1 MKRTSI
7 HCFFLILFTFSVGI
21 LNAQSVILTTG
32 TDASGGNG
40 SVSYSVGQTAYLFKG
55 VNSEILEGVQQ
66 AYEITTLSSN
76 ETVLKQEGILLYP
89 NPTRDYLYIDFSSVS
104 YKGSEYQLFDAQG
117 KLIKKDMIS
126 QSKSELDLSSLPSA
140 VYIIRI
146 NQNGENLKTFKVI
159 KK

>member
-7 HCFFLILFTFSVGI
+7 HCFFLILFTFSVSI
-21 LNAQSVILTTG
+21 LSAQSAVLATG
-32 TDASGGNG
+32 TNASGGNG
-40 SVSYSVGQTAYLFKG
+40 SVSYSVGQIAYMYKG
-55 VNSEILEGVQQ
+55 AGSQVLEGVQQ
-66 AYEITTLSSN
+66 AYEITTLSAS
-76 ETVLKQEGILLYP
+76 ETTTKQEGILLYP
-89 NPTRDYLYIDFSSVS
+89 NPTRDYLYIDFSSVP

-117 KLIKKDMIS
+117 KLIIKDVIS
-126 QSKSELDLSSLPSA
+126 QPKSELNLSSLPSA

>member
-7 HCFFLILFTFSVGI
+7 HCFFLILFTFSVSI
-21 LNAQSVILTTG
+21 LNAQSAVLATG
-32 TDASGGNG
+32 TNASGGNG
-40 SVSYSVGQTAYLFKG
+40 SVSYSVGQTAYLYKG
-55 VNSEILEGVQQ
+55 ANSQVLEGVQQ
-66 AYEITTLSSN
+66 AYEITTLSAN
-76 ETVLKQEGILLYP
+76 ETTTKQEGILLYP
-89 NPTRDYLYIDFSSVS
+89 NPTRDHLYIDFSSVP

-126 QSKSELDLSSLPSA
+126 RSKSELNLSSLPSA

>member
-7 HCFFLILFTFSVGI
+7 HCFFLILFTFSVSI
-21 LNAQSVILTTG
+21 LNAQSTVLATG
-32 TDASGGNG
+32 TNASGSNG
-40 SVSYSVGQTAYLFKG
+40 SVSYSVGQTTYLYKG
-55 VNSEILEGVQQ
+55 AGSQILEGVQQ
-66 AYEITTLSSN
+66 AYEITTLSAS
-76 ETVLKQEGILLYP
+76 ETASKQEGILLYP
-89 NPTRDYLYIDFSSVS
+89 NPVRDYLYIDFTSAS

-117 KLIKKDMIS
+117 KLIKKDVIS

-140 VYIIRI
+140 VYILRI